1 MIVKL
6 KGNIENFDKNF
17 IDLDVG
23 GVVYRVLMSDKNIG
37 KLGGI
42 GSYVN
47 IFIYEIIKEDSRIF
61 AGFLREDERETF
73 GDLLSVQGV
82 GGKMAINIMSN
93 LSIETIIDSIIRED
107 SKTFNKINGV
117 GNKLAMRLI
126 NELKEK
132 IKKKNLKVNINV
144 SGEKNSIFQDLV
156 SCLLNL
162 GFPQKVCETTANYV
176 INNNQE
182 KKLEELITIAV
193 KSLSN
198 PKFIE

>member
-6 KGNIENFDKNF
+6 KGNIENFDENF
-17 IDLDVG
+17 IDLDVN
-23 GVVYRVLMSDKNIG
+23 GVVYRVLMSNKNISKMG
-37 KLGGI
+37 AI
-42 GSYVN
+42 GSYVT
-47 IFIYEIIKEDSRIF
+47 IFIYEIRKEDSRIF
-61 AGFLREDERETF
+61 AGFLKEEERETF

-93 LSIETIIDSIIRED
+93 LSNETIIDSIVRED
-107 SKTFNKINGV
+107 SKVFNKINGV

-132 IKKKNLKVNINV
+132 IKKKNHKKNIIIP
-144 SGEKNSIFQDLV
+144 GEKNAIFQDLV

-162 GFPQKVCETTANYV
+162 GFPEKVCETTANYV

-182 KKLEELITIAV
+182 KKLEELIPIAV

-198 PKFIE
+198 PSS

>member
-6 KGNIENFDKNF
+6 KGNIENFDENF
-17 IDLDVG
+17 IDLDVN
-23 GVVYRVLMSDKNIG
+23 GVVYRVLMSNKDISKMGAVGTFVTI
-37 KLGGI
+37 
-42 GSYVN
+42 YT
-47 IFIYEIIKEDSRIF
+47 YEIIKEDSRIF
-61 AGFLREDERETF
+61 AGFLEEEERETF

-93 LSIETIIDSIIRED
+93 LTNETIIDSILRED
-107 SKTFNKINGV
+107 SKIFNKINGV

-132 IKKKNLKVNINV
+132 IKKKNHTKNIIIP
-144 SGEKNSIFQDLV
+144 GEKHSIFQDLV

-162 GFPQKVCETTANYV
+162 GFPEKVCETTANYV

-182 KKLEELITIAV
+182 KKLEELIPIAV

-198 PKFIE
+198 PSS

>member
-6 KGNIENFDKNF
+6 KGNIENFDENF
-17 IDLDVG
+17 IDLDVN
-23 GVVYRVLMSDKNIG
+23 GVVYRVLMSNKNISKIG
-37 KLGGI
+37 VL
-42 GSYVN
+42 GSYVT
-47 IFIYEIIKEDSRIF
+47 IFIYEIRKEDSRIF
-61 AGFLREDERETF
+61 AGFLKEEERETF

-93 LSIETIIDSIIRED
+93 LTNETIIDSIVRED
-107 SKTFNKINGV
+107 SKIFNKINGV

-132 IKKKNLKVNINV
+132 IKKKNHKKNIIIP
-144 SGEKNSIFQDLV
+144 GEKHSIFQDLV

-162 GFPQKVCETTANYV
+162 GFPEKVCETTANYV

-182 KKLEELITIAV
+182 KKLEELIPIAV

-198 PKFIE
+198 PSS

>member
-6 KGNIENFDKNF
+6 KGNIENFDRNF
-17 IDLDVG
+17 IDLDVS
-23 GVVYRVLMSDKNIG
+23 GVVYRVLMSNKNIS
-37 KLGGI
+37 KLGSI
-42 GSYVN
+42 GSYAN

-61 AGFLREDERETF
+61 AGFLREEERETF

-82 GGKMAINIMSN
+82 GGKMAINIMSS
-93 LSIETIIDSIIRED
+93 LSNEIIIDSIVKED
-107 SKTFNKINGV
+107 SKIFNKINGV
-117 GNKLAMRLI
+117 GSKLAMRLI

-132 IKKKNLKVNINV
+132 IKKKNLNINITV

-182 KKLEELITIAV
+182 KKLEKLIPIAV

-198 PKFIE
+198 PSL

>member
-6 KGNIENFDKNF
+6 KGNIENFGENF
-17 IDLDVG
+17 IDLDVN
-23 GVVYRVLMSDKNIG
+23 GVVYRVLMSNKNIS
-37 KLGGI
+37 KMRAV
-42 GSYVN
+42 GSYVK
-47 IFIYEIIKEDSRIF
+47 IFIYEIRKEDSRIF
-61 AGFLREDERETF
+61 AGFLKEEERETF

-93 LSIETIIDSIIRED
+93 LTNETIIDSIVRED
-107 SKTFNKINGV
+107 SKIFNKINGV

-132 IKKKNLKVNINV
+132 IKKKNHKKNIIIP
-144 SGEKNSIFQDLV
+144 GEKNSIFQDLV

-162 GFPQKVCETTANYV
+162 GFPEKVCETTANYV

-182 KKLEELITIAV
+182 KKLEELIPIAV

-198 PKFIE
+198 PSS

>member
-17 IDLDVG
+17 IDLDVN
-23 GVVYRVLMSDKNIG
+23 GVVYRVLMSNRSISKIG
-37 KLGGI
+37 TI

-47 IFIYEIIKEDSRIF
+47 IFIYEIRKEDSRIF
-61 AGFLREDERETF
+61 AGFLKEEERETF

-93 LSIETIIDSIIRED
+93 LTNETIIDSIIRED
-107 SKTFNKINGV
+107 SKIFNKINGV

-132 IKKKNLKVNINV
+132 IKKKNHKKNIIIP
-144 SGEKNSIFQDLV
+144 GEKNSIFQDLV

-162 GFPQKVCETTANYV
+162 GFPEKVCETTANYV

-182 KKLEELITIAV
+182 KKLEELIPIAV

-198 PKFIE
+198 PSS

>member
-6 KGNIENFDKNF
+6 KGNIENFDENF
-17 IDLDVG
+17 IDLDVN
-23 GVVYRVLMSDKNIG
+23 GVVYRVLMSNKSISKMG
-37 KLGGI
+37 AV
-42 GSYVN
+42 GSYVT
-47 IFIYEIIKEDSRIF
+47 IFIYEIRKEDSRIF
-61 AGFLREDERETF
+61 AGFLKEEERETF

-93 LSIETIIDSIIRED
+93 LTNETIIDSIVRED
-107 SKTFNKINGV
+107 SKIFNKINGV

-132 IKKKNLKVNINV
+132 IKKKNHKKNIIIP
-144 SGEKNSIFQDLV
+144 GEKNSIFQDLV

-182 KKLEELITIAV
+182 KKLEELIPIAV

-198 PKFIE
+198 PN

>member
-17 IDLDVG
+17 IDLDVN
-23 GVVYRVLMSDKNIG
+23 GVVYRVLMSNRSISKIG
-37 KLGGI
+37 TI

-47 IFIYEIIKEDSRIF
+47 IFIYEIRKEDSRIF
-61 AGFLREDERETF
+61 AGFLKEEERETF

-82 GGKMAINIMSN
+82 GGKMAINIMSSLTN
-93 LSIETIIDSIIRED
+93 ETIIDSIIRED
-107 SKTFNKINGV
+107 SKIFNKINGV

-132 IKKKNLKVNINV
+132 IKKKNHTKNIIIP
-144 SGEKNSIFQDLV
+144 GEKNSIFQDLV

-162 GFPQKVCETTANYV
+162 GFPEKVCETTANYV

-182 KKLEELITIAV
+182 KKLEELIPIAV

-198 PKFIE
+198 PSS

>member
-6 KGNIENFDKNF
+6 KGNIENFNENF
-17 IDLDVG
+17 IDLDVN
-23 GVVYRVLMSDKNIG
+23 GVVYRVLMSNKNISKMG
-37 KLGGI
+37 AV
-42 GSYVN
+42 GSYVTV
-47 IFIYEIIKEDSRIF
+47 FIHEIRKEDSRIF
-61 AGFLREDERETF
+61 AGFLKEEERETF

-93 LSIETIIDSIIRED
+93 LTNETIIDSIVRED
-107 SKTFNKINGV
+107 SKIFNKINGV

-132 IKKKNLKVNINV
+132 IKKKNHKKNIIIPGGK
-144 SGEKNSIFQDLV
+144 SSIFQDLV

-162 GFPQKVCETTANYV
+162 GFPEKVCETTANYV

-182 KKLEELITIAV
+182 KKLEELIPIAV

-198 PKFIE
+198 PSS

>member
-17 IDLDVG
+17 IDLDVN
-23 GVVYRVLMSDKNIG
+23 GVVYRVLMSNRSISKIG
-37 KLGGI
+37 TI

-47 IFIYEIIKEDSRIF
+47 IFIYEIRKEDSRIF
-61 AGFLREDERETF
+61 AGFLKEEERETF

-93 LSIETIIDSIIRED
+93 LTNETIIDSIVRED
-107 SKTFNKINGV
+107 SKIFNKINGV

-132 IKKKNLKVNINV
+132 IKKKNHKKNIIIP
-144 SGEKNSIFQDLV
+144 GEKNSIFQDLV

-162 GFPQKVCETTANYV
+162 GFPEKVCETTANYV

-182 KKLEELITIAV
+182 KKLEELIPIAV

-198 PKFIE
+198 PSS

>member
-6 KGNIENFDKNF
+6 KGNIENFDENF
-17 IDLDVG
+17 IDLDVN
-23 GVVYRVLMSDKNIG
+23 GVVYRVLMSNKNISKIG
-37 KLGGI
+37 VL
-42 GSYVN
+42 GSYVT
-47 IFIYEIIKEDSRIF
+47 IFIYEIRKEDSRIF
-61 AGFLREDERETF
+61 AGFLKEEERETF

-93 LSIETIIDSIIRED
+93 LTNETIIDSIVRED
-107 SKTFNKINGV
+107 SKIFNKINGV

-132 IKKKNLKVNINV
+132 IKKKNHKKNIIIP
-144 SGEKNSIFQDLV
+144 GEKNSIFQDLV

-162 GFPQKVCETTANYV
+162 GFPEKVCETTANYV

-182 KKLEELITIAV
+182 KKLEELIPIAV

-198 PKFIE
+198 PSS

>member
-6 KGNIENFDKNF
+6 KGNIENFDENF
-17 IDLDVG
+17 IDLDVN
-23 GVVYRVLMSDKNIG
+23 GVVYRVLMSNKNISKMG
-37 KLGGI
+37 VV
-42 GSYVN
+42 GSYVS
-47 IFIYEIIKEDSRIF
+47 IFIYEIRKEDSRIF
-61 AGFLREDERETF
+61 AGFLKEEERETF

-93 LSIETIIDSIIRED
+93 LTNETIIDSILRED
-107 SKTFNKINGV
+107 SKIFNKINGV

-132 IKKKNLKVNINV
+132 IKKKNHKKNIIIP
-144 SGEKNSIFQDLV
+144 GEKNSIFQDLV

-162 GFPQKVCETTANYV
+162 GFPEKVCETTANYV

-182 KKLEELITIAV
+182 KKLEELIPIAV

-198 PKFIE
+198 PSS

>member
-6 KGNIENFDKNF
+6 KGNIENFDENF
-17 IDLDVG
+17 IDLDVN
-23 GVVYRVLMSDKNIG
+23 GVVYRVLMSNKNISKMG
-37 KLGGI
+37 AV
-42 GSYVN
+42 GSYVS
-47 IFIYEIIKEDSRIF
+47 IFIYEIRKEDSRIF
-61 AGFLREDERETF
+61 AGFLKEEERETF

-93 LSIETIIDSIIRED
+93 LTNETIIDSIVRED
-107 SKTFNKINGV
+107 SKIFNKINGV

-132 IKKKNLKVNINV
+132 IKKKNHKKNIIIP
-144 SGEKNSIFQDLV
+144 GEKNSIFQDLV

-162 GFPQKVCETTANYV
+162 GFPEKVCETTANYV
-176 INNNQE
+176 INNNQG
-182 KKLEELITIAV
+182 KKLEELIPIAV

-198 PKFIE
+198 PSS

>member
-6 KGNIENFDKNF
+6 KGNIENFDENF
-17 IDLDVG
+17 IDLDVN
-23 GVVYRVLMSDKNIG
+23 GVVYRVLMSNKNIS
-37 KLGGI
+37 KI
-42 GSYVN
+42 RAVGSYVT
-47 IFIYEIIKEDSRIF
+47 IFIYEIRKEDSRIF
-61 AGFLREDERETF
+61 AGFLKEEERETF

-93 LSIETIIDSIIRED
+93 LTNETIIDSIVRED
-107 SKTFNKINGV
+107 SKIFNKINGV

-132 IKKKNLKVNINV
+132 IKKNHKKNITIPR
-144 SGEKNSIFQDLV
+144 EKNSIFQDLV

-162 GFPQKVCETTANYV
+162 GFPEKVCETTANYV

-182 KKLEELITIAV
+182 KKLEELIPIAV

-198 PKFIE
+198 PNS

>member
-6 KGNIENFDKNF
+6 KGNIENLDENF
-17 IDLDVG
+17 IDLDVN
-23 GVVYRVLMSDKNIG
+23 GVVYRVLMSNKNISKMG
-37 KLGGI
+37 AV
-42 GSYVN
+42 GSYVT
-47 IFIYEIIKEDSRIF
+47 IFIFEIRKEDSRIF
-61 AGFLREDERETF
+61 AGFLKEEEREMF

-93 LSIETIIDSIIRED
+93 LANETIIDAIIRED
-107 SKTFNKINGV
+107 SKIFNKINGV

-132 IKKKNLKVNINV
+132 IKKKNHKKNIIIP
-144 SGEKNSIFQDLV
+144 GEKNSIFQDLV

-162 GFPQKVCETTANYV
+162 GFPEKVCETTANYV

-182 KKLEELITIAV
+182 KKLEELIPIAV

-198 PKFIE
+198 PSS

>member
-23 GVVYRVLMSDKNIG
+23 GVVYRVLMSNKNIG
-37 KLGGI
+37 KLGGT

-61 AGFLREDERETF
+61 AGFLKEEERETF

-93 LSIETIIDSIIRED
+93 LSNETIIDAIIKED
-107 SKTFNKINGV
+107 SKTFNQINGV
-117 GNKLAMRLI
+117 GSKLAMRLI

-132 IKKKNLKVNINV
+132 IKKKNLNLNVNI

-182 KKLEELITIAV
+182 KKLEELIPIAV

-198 PKFIE
+198 PSL

>member
-6 KGNIENFDKNF
+6 KGNIESLDENF
-17 IDLDVG
+17 IDLDVD
-23 GVVYRVLMSDKNIG
+23 GVVYRVLMSNKNIS
-37 KLGGI
+37 KLGAV
-42 GSYVN
+42 GSYVT
-47 IFIYEIIKEDSRIF
+47 IFIYEIRKEDSRIF
-61 AGFLREDERETF
+61 AGFLKEEERETF

-107 SKTFNKINGV
+107 SKTFNQINGV
-117 GNKLAMRLI
+117 GSKLAMRLI

-132 IKKKNLKVNINV
+132 IKKKNHQKNIIIPE
-144 SGEKNSIFQDLV
+144 EKNSIFQDLV

-162 GFPQKVCETTANYV
+162 GFPEKVCETTANYV

-182 KKLEELITIAV
+182 KKLEELIPIAV

-198 PKFIE
+198 PSS

>member
-6 KGNIENFDKNF
+6 KGKIENFDENF
-17 IDLDVG
+17 IDLDVN
-23 GVVYRVLMSDKNIG
+23 GVVYRVLMSNKNISE
-37 KLGGI
+37 I
-42 GSYVN
+42 RAVGSYVT
-47 IFIYEIIKEDSRIF
+47 IFIYEIRKEDSRIF
-61 AGFLREDERETF
+61 AGFLKEEERETF

-93 LSIETIIDSIIRED
+93 LTNETIIDSIVRED
-107 SKTFNKINGV
+107 SKIFNKINGV

-132 IKKKNLKVNINV
+132 IKKKNHTKNIIIP
-144 SGEKNSIFQDLV
+144 GEKHSIFQDLV

-162 GFPQKVCETTANYV
+162 GFPEKVCETTANYV

-182 KKLEELITIAV
+182 KKLEELIPIAV

-198 PKFIE
+198 PSS

>member
-6 KGNIENFDKNF
+6 KGKIDNYSEKF
-17 IDLDVG
+17 IDIDVKN
-23 GVVYRVLMSDKNIG
+23 VVYRVLMTNSNVEFFKETTTD
-37 KLGGI
+37 
-42 GSYVN
+42 VEV
-47 IFIYEIIKEDSRIF
+47 FIYEIIKEDSRIF
-61 AGFLREDERETF
+61 AGFLKEEERETF

-93 LSIETIIDSIIRED
+93 LSNETIIDSIVRED
-107 SKTFNKINGV
+107 SKIFNKINGV

-132 IKKKNLKVNINV
+132 IKKKNHKKNIIIPR
-144 SGEKNSIFQDLV
+144 EKNSIFQDLV

-182 KKLEELITIAV
+182 KKLEELIPIAV

-198 PKFIE
+198 PSS

>member
-6 KGNIENFDKNF
+6 KGNIENFDENF
-17 IDLDVG
+17 IDLDVN
-23 GVVYRVLMSDKNIG
+23 GVVYRVLMSNKNISKMG
-37 KLGGI
+37 VV
-42 GSYVN
+42 GSYVS
-47 IFIYEIIKEDSRIF
+47 IFIYEIRKEDSRIF
-61 AGFLREDERETF
+61 AGFLKEEERETF

-93 LSIETIIDSIIRED
+93 LTNETIIDSIVRED
-107 SKTFNKINGV
+107 SKIFNKINGV

-132 IKKKNLKVNINV
+132 IKKKNHKKNITIPR
-144 SGEKNSIFQDLV
+144 EKNLIFQDLV

-162 GFPQKVCETTANYV
+162 GFPEKVCETTANYV

-182 KKLEELITIAV
+182 KKLEELIPIAV

-198 PKFIE
+198 PSS

>member
-1 MIVKL
+1 MLVFSEK
-6 KGNIENFDKNF
+6 K
-17 IDLDVG
+17 
-23 GVVYRVLMSDKNIG
+23 
-37 KLGGI
+37 
-42 GSYVN
+42 
-47 IFIYEIIKEDSRIF
+47 
-61 AGFLREDERETF
+61 RETF

-93 LSIETIIDSIIRED
+93 LSNETINDSIVRED
-107 SKTFNKINGV
+107 SKIFNKINGV

-132 IKKKNLKVNINV
+132 IKKKNLNKILLFLV
-144 SGEKNSIFQDLV
+144 KKSIFQDLV

-182 KKLEELITIAV
+182 KNLK
-193 KSLSN
+193 N
-198 PKFIE
+198 

>member
-6 KGNIENFDKNF
+6 KGNIENFDENF
-17 IDLDVG
+17 IDLDVN
-23 GVVYRVLMSDKNIG
+23 GVVYRILMSNKDITKM
-37 KLGGI
+37 GGI
-42 GSYVN
+42 GSYVT

-61 AGFLREDERETF
+61 AGFPREEERETF

-93 LSIETIIDSIIRED
+93 LSNDTIIDSIVKED
-107 SKTFNKINGV
+107 SKIFNQISGV
-117 GNKLAMRLI
+117 GSKIAMRII

-132 IKKKNLKVNINV
+132 IKKKNLSKNIFI
-144 SGEKNSIFQDLV
+144 SGEKNLIFQDLV

-182 KKLEELITIAV
+182 KKLEELIPIAV

-198 PKFIE
+198 PSL

>member
-6 KGNIENFDKNF
+6 KGNIENFDENF
-17 IDLDVG
+17 IDLDVS
-23 GVVYRVLMSDKNIG
+23 GVVYRILMSKKDITKM
-37 KLGGI
+37 GGI
-42 GSYVN
+42 GSYVT

-61 AGFLREDERETF
+61 AGFPREEERETF

-93 LSIETIIDSIIRED
+93 LSNDTIIDSIVKED
-107 SKTFNKINGV
+107 SKIFNQISGV
-117 GNKLAMRLI
+117 GSKIAMRII

-132 IKKKNLKVNINV
+132 IKKKNLSKNIFI
-144 SGEKNSIFQDLV
+144 SGEKNLIFQDLV

-162 GFPQKVCETTANYV
+162 GFPQKVCETTASYV

-182 KKLEELITIAV
+182 KKLEELIPIAV

-198 PKFIE
+198 PSL

>member
-6 KGNIENFDKNF
+6 KGNIENFNKNF

-23 GVVYRVLMSDKNIG
+23 GVVYRVLMSNKNIG
-37 KLGGI
+37 KLGGT

-61 AGFLREDERETF
+61 AGFLKEEERETF

-93 LSIETIIDSIIRED
+93 LSNETIIDSIIRED
-107 SKTFNKINGV
+107 SKTFNQINGV
-117 GNKLAMRLI
+117 GSKLAMRLI

-132 IKKKNLKVNINV
+132 IKKKNLNVNVNV
-144 SGEKNSIFQDLV
+144 SKEKNSIFQDLV

-182 KKLEELITIAV
+182 KKLEELIPIAV

-198 PKFIE
+198 PSL

>member
-6 KGNIENFDKNF
+6 KGNIENLDENF
-17 IDLDVG
+17 IDLDVN
-23 GVVYRVLMSDKNIG
+23 GVVYRVLMSNKNISKMG
-37 KLGGI
+37 AV
-42 GSYVN
+42 GSYVS
-47 IFIYEIIKEDSRIF
+47 IFIYEIRKEDSRIF
-61 AGFLREDERETF
+61 AGFLKEEEREMF

-93 LSIETIIDSIIRED
+93 LANETIIDAIIRED
-107 SKTFNKINGV
+107 SKIFNKINGV

-132 IKKKNLKVNINV
+132 IKKKNHKKNIIIP
-144 SGEKNSIFQDLV
+144 GEKNSIFQDLV

-162 GFPQKVCETTANYV
+162 GFPEKVCETTANYV

-182 KKLEELITIAV
+182 KKLEELIPIAV

-198 PKFIE
+198 PSS

>member
-6 KGNIENFDKNF
+6 KGNIENFDENF
-17 IDLDVG
+17 IDLDVN
-23 GVVYRVLMSDKNIG
+23 GVVYRILMSNKDITKM
-37 KLGGI
+37 GGI
-42 GSYVN
+42 GSYVT

-61 AGFLREDERETF
+61 AGFPREEERETF

-93 LSIETIIDSIIRED
+93 LSNDTIIDSIVKED
-107 SKTFNKINGV
+107 SKIFNQISGV
-117 GNKLAMRLI
+117 GSKIAMRII

-132 IKKKNLKVNINV
+132 IKKKNHKKNIIIP
-144 SGEKNSIFQDLV
+144 GEKNSIFQDLV

-162 GFPQKVCETTANYV
+162 GFPEKVCETTANYV

-182 KKLEELITIAV
+182 KKLEELIPIAV

-198 PKFIE
+198 PSS